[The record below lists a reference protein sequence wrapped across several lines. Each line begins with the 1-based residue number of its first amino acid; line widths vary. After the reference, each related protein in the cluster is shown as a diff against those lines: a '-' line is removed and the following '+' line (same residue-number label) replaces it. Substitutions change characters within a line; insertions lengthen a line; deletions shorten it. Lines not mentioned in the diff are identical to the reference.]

1 MVGCYIFT
9 AGSIRSNLKKTRKPP
24 EGNKGLTDL
33 CTLSLTPSDVCYG
46 SYVCVCVLAQN
57 RGCALDSV
65 TLRCS

>member
-46 SYVCVCVLAQN
+46 SYVCVCV
-57 RGCALDSV
+57 C
-65 TLRCS
+65 